1 MNRRK
6 AIGGILG
13 FTGVGLASVAGYKY
27 VLGNS
32 KQQKVAVKAYFDL
45 ISELV
50 DVIIPTTAASPGAK
64 LAQVQDYIINYMED
78 CASRKEYNN
87 FLNGLNDLSER
98 CENTYG
104 CNFEACSA
112 LQKNELLEN
121 LDNSWNSKGLLM
133 KINNKLLGRS
143 FFNILKTLTIE
154 GYCTSFIGATKHL
167 AYLPIPGRYKAITT
181 LSIHQKSWATK

>member
-13 FTGVGLASVAGYKY
+13 FTGIGLASVAGYKY
-27 VLGNS
+27 ALGDS
-32 KQQKVAVKAYFDL
+32 KQHKVAVKAYFDL

-50 DVIIPTTAASPGAK
+50 DVIIPTTANSPGAK

-78 CASRKEYNN
+78 CASRKEYTN
-87 FLNGLNDLSER
+87 FLNGLNNLRER
-98 CENTYG
+98 CENNYG
-104 CNFEACSA
+104 CNFESCST
-112 LQKNELLEN
+112 LQKNELLDN

-154 GYCTSFIGATKHL
+154 GYCTSYIGATKHL
-167 AYLPIPGRYKAITT
+167 EYNPIPGKYVAITT
-181 LSIHQKSWATK
+181 LKINQKSWATK